1 METKKILKKQRKA
14 EQKAKDRQLKVEK
27 QLESDHEDA
36 TPVAGA
42 AEVQQPVVRERRHSG
57 VSEGSVTTR
66 RMSMEESK
74 KEAVVAVKEGDEDDE
89 KYFSKLEFKD
99 LPMCEQTKKAIEGL
113 GFKKCTEIQARSI
126 PHILNGR
133 DVLGAAKTGSGKTM
147 AFMLPAVEL
156 LYKA

>member
-1 METKKILKKQRKA
+1 MLKL
-14 EQKAKDRQLKVEK
+14 ERQH
-27 QLESDHEDA
+27 ESGEEVHEDA
-36 TPVAGA
+36 VAETVA
-42 AEVQQPVVRERRHSG
+42 MVPEKRERRQSA
-57 VSEGSVTTR
+57 VSESSATGKISVSTK
-66 RMSMEESK
+66 EEIK
-74 KEAVVAVKEGDEDDE
+74 KETPTKDAEEAGEDTE
-89 KYFSKLEFKD
+89 KYFSQLEFKD
-99 LPMCEQTKKAIEGL
+99 LPLSEQTKKAIEGL

>member
-1 METKKILKKQRKA
+1 M
-14 EQKAKDRQLKVEK
+14 
-27 QLESDHEDA
+27 
-36 TPVAGA
+36 
-42 AEVQQPVVRERRHSG
+42 
-57 VSEGSVTTR
+57 
-66 RMSMEESK
+66 
-74 KEAVVAVKEGDEDDE
+74 
-89 KYFSKLEFKD
+89 
-99 LPMCEQTKKAIEGL
+99 KAIDGL

>member
-1 METKKILKKQRKA
+1 VSTK
-14 EQKAKDRQLKVEK
+14 
-27 QLESDHEDA
+27 
-36 TPVAGA
+36 
-42 AEVQQPVVRERRHSG
+42 
-57 VSEGSVTTR
+57 
-66 RMSMEESK
+66 EEIK
-74 KEAVVAVKEGDEDDE
+74 KETPTKDAEEAGEDTE
-89 KYFSKLEFKD
+89 KYFSQLEFKD
-99 LPMCEQTKKAIEGL
+99 LPLSEQTKKAIEGL